1 MALKRVELTES
12 EVQERI
18 DARAAA
24 RKTKD
29 FEAADGVRAD
39 LADVGIMIMDTP
51 KGTTWRP
58 GVREVGS

>member
-1 MALKRVELTES
+1 MALKRAELTEE

-18 DARAAA
+18 ETRAAA
-24 RKTKD
+24 RKAKD

-39 LADVGIMIMDTP
+39 MADVGIMIMDTP

-58 GVREVGS
+58 GVRELDC